1 MLSTSVIA
9 VLGCQIVV
17 SFRKETLL
25 DLSGTPAYIVLNKIP
40 DRIRLT

>member
-1 MLSTSVIA
+1 MLSTSVIV
-9 VLGCQIVV
+9 VLGYPDCCFFQE
-17 SFRKETLL
+17 RDTL